1 MGSFFDRFFILFWS
15 SNLCIISELGWVML
29 SIISIIIFI
38 FVWIVC
44 VNHIIK
50 IISIFKD
57 KWFSHLWWGMYMVI
71 LVVEW
76 WEFKTILPSFTSKA
90 SFVWWLFYLSVI
102 SVIIKIFIRVICINH
117 IIIIISVFKD

>member
-1 MGSFFDRFFILFWS
+1 MGSFFNSFFILFWS
-15 SNLCIISELGWVML
+15 TNLSVVSKLGWIML

-50 IISIFKD
+50 IVSIFKD
-57 KWFSHLWWGMYMVI
+57 KWFSHLWWSMNVVI

-76 WEFKTILPSFTSKA
+76 WEFKTILPSFTAKA
-90 SFVWWLFYLSVI
+90 SFVWWPFYLSVI
-102 SVIIKIFIRVICINH
+102 SIVIEIFIRVICINH
-117 IIIIISVFKD
+117 IIIIISILKD

>member
-90 SFVWWLFYLSVI
+90 SFV
-102 SVIIKIFIRVICINH
+102 
-117 IIIIISVFKD
+117 